1 MAPWKAGR
9 AGIESPDLADAVAPT
24 QFPIISSLRRFPK
37 PEEIGISMIVIRH
50 KDTGEPLLEVAAET
64 LAGADLEGAMLLCA
78 DLKGA
83 DLRGAHLRVVDLSQ
97 ADLRSATLD
106 EADLRDADATLANL
120 VGATFR
126 GADLTDARF
135 QGINMG
141 TDGPGLTD
149 FTGAELTRTY
159 LNFSTLR
166 RCTFADARMRGA
178 DLTRCDLSESALV
191 GADLSGANLSNSNLR
206 GCDLSYSMLAGTVFN
221 NVDLRGADLRH
232 AELATATFG
241 GVLLAQAAL
250 SHAHLSKTVFA
261 RCHDLHEA
269 LGLDSM
275 EHLSPSS
282 IDMESLRACLVGLTD
297 DFLEA
302 VGLEPREIEALRGMA
317 APVA

>member
-1 MAPWKAGR
+1 
-9 AGIESPDLADAVAPT
+9 
-24 QFPIISSLRRFPK
+24 
-37 PEEIGISMIVIRH
+37 MIVIRH
-50 KDTGEPLLEVAAET
+50 KETGEPLLEVAADT

-83 DLRGAHLRVVDLSQ
+83 DLRGAHLRVVDLCQ
-97 ADLRSATLD
+97 ADLRGATLD

-120 VGATFR
+120 VGATLR

-141 TDGPGLTD
+141 TDVPALTD

-166 RCTFADARMRGA
+166 RCTFADAKMRGV
-178 DLTRCDLSESALV
+178 DLTRCDLSDSVLV
-191 GADLSGANLSNSNLR
+191 GADLSGSNFSNSNLR
-206 GCDLSYSMLAGTVFN
+206 GCNLSYTMLAGAVLN
-221 NVDLRGADLRH
+221 DVDLRGANLQH
-232 AELATATFG
+232 AELVTATLS
-241 GVLLAQAAL
+241 GVRLAQAAL
-250 SHAHLSKTVFA
+250 SHAHLSRTVFA

-269 LGLDSM
+269 LGLDSL

-282 IDMESLRACLVGLTD
+282 IDMESLRACLGGLTD

-302 VGLEPREIEALRGMA
+302 VGVEPREIEALRGWLRQSPSRGLHGGQA
-317 APVA
+317 AREPSPADQPARRAASASA

>member
-1 MAPWKAGR
+1 MARWKAGR

-83 DLRGAHLRVVDLSQ
+83 DLRGAHLRVVDLCQ
-97 ADLRSATLD
+97 ADLRGATLD
-106 EADLRDADATLANL
+106 GADLRDADATLANL
-120 VGATFR
+120 VGATLR

-206 GCDLSYSMLAGTVFN
+206 GCDLSYSMLAGTP
-221 NVDLRGADLRH
+221 LPAPGPRH
-232 AELATATFG
+232 RPG
-241 GVLLAQAAL
+241 CG
-250 SHAHLSKTVFA
+250 
-261 RCHDLHEA
+261 
-269 LGLDSM
+269 
-275 EHLSPSS
+275 
-282 IDMESLRACLVGLTD
+282 
-297 DFLEA
+297 
-302 VGLEPREIEALRGMA
+302 
-317 APVA
+317 